1 MIKTD
6 LVKTLKTRMAS
17 IGASFSQDSDERF
30 SIWVKAGDLRS
41 AVSTLMEV
49 AKPRFATLVALD
61 KGLDIELTY
70 LFSLGEAMAAIRT
83 EVMKETD
90 TIAAISDLVPAAEY
104 IEKEVSEM
112 FGLSFT
118 GLSRQDRFYL
128 PQDWPADEPPLRKP
142 LASGLMPQARIMM
155 ENMLQS
161 GSSLS
166 LSSSSISRREKIG
179 LPALDGFFVADEMSF
194 KEYQSLIKRMGFDKK
209 AGFDWDKAKLRYKGS
224 RSMY

>member
-1 MIKTD
+1 MIKSD

-17 IGASFSQDSDERF
+17 LGADLSQASDERF
-30 SIWVKAGDLRS
+30 SIGVKAGDLRS

-49 AKPRFATLVALD
+49 ARPRFATLVALD

-70 LFSLGEAMAAIRT
+70 LFSLGESMIAIRT
-83 EVMKETD
+83 EVMKEASTV
-90 TIAAISDLVPAAEY
+90 AGISDLVPAAEY

-118 GLSRQDRFYL
+118 GHSRQDRFYL
-128 PQDWPADEPPLRKP
+128 PQDWPSDGHPLRKP
-142 LASGLMPQARIMM
+142 LASGLLPQARVMM

-166 LSSSSISRREKIG
+166 LSSSSISRREKVG
-179 LPALDGFFVADEMSF
+179 LPALDGFSVADEMSF
-194 KEYQSLIKRMGFDKK
+194 KEYQALIKRMGFDKR